1 MALDS
6 AEVPEGSSKEC
17 MAKRGKPIHHT
28 ARSQGRGRGGEQDPL
43 ISFRVTKFPPP
54 PPPVPRDLELPA
66 LTISQH
72 LGEQI
77 YHGSLRAKESH
88 ESQVQRKVPSEERK
102 PPQMRKVWRNTL
114 GCLQP

>member
-1 MALDS
+1 MDS

-17 MAKRGKPIHHT
+17 MAKRGKSIRHT
-28 ARSQGRGRGGEQDPL
+28 ARSQGRGRGGEQGPL
-43 ISFRVTKFPPP
+43 ISFRVTKSPPP
-54 PPPVPRDLELPA
+54 PRDLELPA